1 MEFLHA
7 FVVQRQEA
15 DERAASK
22 TFCSVELS
30 LLLDI
35 ASGIHSAIFSSF
47 TASLTC
53 ISLLLESLSFPL
65 HSLVA

>member
-1 MEFLHA
+1 MRSLCSGRKQTSA
-7 FVVQRQEA
+7 PPPKLPARVV
-15 DERAASK
+15 D
-22 TFCSVELS
+22 LS
-30 LLLDI
+30 LLLTI
-35 ASGIHSAIFSSF
+35 ASGIYSALFSNF